1 MEENK
6 KVALVT
12 GANKGI
18 GFATAQKLAEHGIT
32 VLLGSRDEANGKAS
46 AEKLQQLGL
55 DVHYISIDMEERE
68 TFSIAAEYIERV
80 YGKLDILINNAGIQ
94 IESEVW
100 QTNTTESVPM
110 EVLRK
115 TFEVNFFGMVDLT
128 QQMIPLLMKSEAGRI
143 VNLTSIL
150 ASLQYHATPG
160 SNTYNTKT
168 FAYNTSKTAV
178 NSFTIHLAH
187 ALKDTQIKV
196 NAAHPGWVKTEMGGK
211 GAYLSLEEGASTS
224 VYLALIGD
232 EGPNGSYMH
241 NNTILPW

>member
-55 DVHYISIDMEERE
+55 DVHYISIEMEERE

-128 QQMIPLLMKSEAGRI
+128 QQMLPLLMKSEAGRI

-160 SNTYNTKT
+160 SNT
-168 FAYNTSKTAV
+168 
-178 NSFTIHLAH
+178 
-187 ALKDTQIKV
+187 
-196 NAAHPGWVKTEMGGK
+196 
-211 GAYLSLEEGASTS
+211 
-224 VYLALIGD
+224 
-232 EGPNGSYMH
+232 
-241 NNTILPW
+241 

>member
-128 QQMIPLLMKSEAGRI
+128 QQMLPLLMKSEAGRI

-187 ALKDTQIKV
+187 ALKDTKIKV